1 MHYHCVIETLKMNPF
16 GKYQNVIL
24 TIVAMVGSEL
34 PSYLTETLCPLTN
47 DCHVTVPKPYITPSL
62 SVISRL

>member
-34 PSYLTETLCPLTN
+34 P
-47 DCHVTVPKPYITPSL
+47 
-62 SVISRL
+62 